1 MTLWYNMAMKT
12 LPELT
17 QSIIHTL
24 EARGESITFAES
36 CTGGQLAAA
45 FTAISGASAV
55 FNGSV
60 VSYANTIKEQ
70 WLGVQP
76 STLAQHGAVS
86 RECVA
91 EMLIGVLNM
100 AHADYAI
107 AVSGIAGPTGGTPD
121 KPVGTVYIGIQT
133 PETSAIYHHVFEG
146 NRESIQHQSVDF
158 AIKTL
163 HEMIKK

>member
-1 MTLWYNMAMKT
+1 MKT

-17 QSIIHTL
+17 QSIIHIL
-24 EARGESITFAES
+24 EERGETITFAES

-45 FTAISGASAV
+45 FTAISGASTV

-70 WLGVQP
+70 WLSVRP
-76 STLAQHGAVS
+76 STLEQYGAVS
-86 RECVA
+86 RECVS
-91 EMLIGVLNM
+91 EMLSGALKL

-121 KPVGTVYIGIQT
+121 KPVGTVYIGIET
-133 PETSAIYHHVFEG
+133 PDTSTVYHNVFDG
-146 NRESIQHQSVDF
+146 NRENVQRQSVEF
-158 AIKTL
+158 AVNKL
-163 HEMIKK
+163 FEKLNF

>member
-1 MTLWYNMAMKT
+1 MKT

-17 QSIIHTL
+17 QSIIHIL
-24 EARGESITFAES
+24 EERGESITFAES

-45 FTAISGASAV
+45 FTAISGVSAV

-70 WLGVQP
+70 WLGVRP
-76 STLAQHGAVS
+76 STLEQHGAVS
-86 RECVA
+86 RECVT
-91 EMLIGVLNM
+91 EMLSGVLNM

-133 PETSAIYHHVFEG
+133 PQTSTIYHHVLDG
-146 NRESIQHQSVDF
+146 DRKSVQRQSVEF

-163 HEMIKK
+163 FETLKK

>member
-1 MTLWYNMAMKT
+1 MTMKT

-17 QSIIHTL
+17 QSIILTL
-24 EARGESITFAES
+24 EERGETITFAES

-45 FTAISGASAV
+45 FTATSGASAV

-60 VSYANTIKEQ
+60 VSYANSIKEE
-70 WLGVQP
+70 WLGVQT
-76 STLAQHGAVS
+76 STLERYGAVS
-86 RECVA
+86 RECVS
-91 EMLIGVLNM
+91 EMLSSVLKL

-133 PETSAIYHHVFEG
+133 PETSTIYHHVFDG
-146 NRESIQHQSVDF
+146 NRESVQHQSVEF
-158 AIKTL
+158 SIKTL
-163 HEMIKK
+163 HEMIK